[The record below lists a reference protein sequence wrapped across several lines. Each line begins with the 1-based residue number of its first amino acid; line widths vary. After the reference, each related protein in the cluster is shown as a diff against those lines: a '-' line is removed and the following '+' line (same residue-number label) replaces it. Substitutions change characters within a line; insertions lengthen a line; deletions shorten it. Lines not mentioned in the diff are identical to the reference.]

1 MAISKRIVSWLGSA
15 RNTVGCAAGLCGIA
29 LGATGVVPAPYWP
42 LATAALYAAGALA
55 MPTRRPARPVPGP
68 PGLRGPSD
76 VPEPSRTN
84 SPQAKLP
91 HPGQAPPAE
100 RDGFEQHS
108 SEQDEEVQH
117 EEVQH
122 EAERDSGG
130 WAQVRDVLD
139 AQIARLAGRSTP
151 VEPDLVSAVRDLA
164 DAVREFVD
172 DPGLAGRSH
181 GPTDSAGRTIER
193 TVRDH
198 LPGVLDEYLALPR
211 LYATLHRRPDGRT
224 PHRAAFDRLTLL
236 SAVVH
241 AVTAAAWRG
250 DEEAVRAQA
259 ERLSRDPLLVRGEQP
274 PDGGPDA
281 PAPPGA

>member
-1 MAISKRIVSWLGSA
+1 MMKSCSA
-15 RNTVGCAAGLCGIA
+15 
-29 LGATGVVPAPYWP
+29 
-42 LATAALYAAGALA
+42 
-55 MPTRRPARPVPGP
+55 ARPCPHPRGVLL
-68 PGLRGPSD
+68 LRGGYLP
-76 VPEPSRTN
+76 RA
-84 SPQAKLP
+84 QLP
-91 HPGQAPPAE
+91 HPGQVPPAE
-100 RDGFEQHS
+100 
-108 SEQDEEVQH
+108 QDEAERV
-117 EEVQH
+117 EAERV

-181 GPTDSAGRTIER
+181 GPADSAGRTIER

-250 DEEAVRAQA
+250 DEGAVRAQA
-259 ERLSRDPLLVRGEQP
+259 ERLARDPLLARAEQP
-274 PDGGPDA
+274 PDGAPEA

>member
-1 MAISKRIVSWLGSA
+1 MAISKRIASWLGSA
-15 RNTVGCAAGLCGIA
+15 RNTAGCAAGLCGIA

-55 MPTRRPARPVPGP
+55 MPARRPTRPVPRP
-68 PGLRGPSD
+68 PDPRGPSD
-76 VPEPSRTN
+76 VPARHEAARH
-84 SPQAKLP
+84 QATQ
-91 HPGQAPPAE
+91 HQAT
-100 RDGFEQHS
+100 
-108 SEQDEEVQH
+108 
-117 EEVQH
+117 QH
-122 EAERDSGG
+122 EAERHEARDSGG
-130 WAQVRDVLD
+130 RAQVRDVLD

-164 DAVREFVD
+164 DAVREFLD

-181 GPTDSAGRTIER
+181 GPADSAGRAIER

-224 PHRAAFDRLTLL
+224 PHQAAFDRLTLL

-250 DEEAVRAQA
+250 DEGAVRAQA
-259 ERLSRDPLLVRGEQP
+259 ERLAREPLLARDEQP